1 MEMKNIRIFAQW
13 TRKNT
18 RKNID
23 IGEKSFYAIFVKD
36 KKILFK
42 RIHTY
47 ESLTKYNLR
56 SKLLWDK
63 NC

>member
-1 MEMKNIRIFAQW
+1 MDEYKKKYRG
-13 TRKNT
+13 KV
-18 RKNID
+18 
-23 IGEKSFYAIFVKD
+23 SFYAIFVKD